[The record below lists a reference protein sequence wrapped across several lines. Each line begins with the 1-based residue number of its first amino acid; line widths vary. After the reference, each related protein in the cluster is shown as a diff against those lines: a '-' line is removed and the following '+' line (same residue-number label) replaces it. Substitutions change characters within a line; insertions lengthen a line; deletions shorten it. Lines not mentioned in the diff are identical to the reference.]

1 MGSIPIL
8 STNRAARY
16 AATKNHHQ
24 MTQEQRNRLTASLN
38 RMLYLYKLL
47 ETEQAFLMPNIPDS
61 GIKNASA
68 RSLNSQKNY
77 LDYLKSRMS
86 PADRKRIEDVQNQS
100 EEKIASMGVIFERIS
115 FLDTEEIAVVEETTV
130 KNIQIVWG
138 Q

>member
-1 MGSIPIL
+1 
-8 STNRAARY
+8 
-16 AATKNHHQ
+16 